1 MSQLVL
7 LEEKNHVVTLTL
19 NRPEA
24 RNALN
29 RPLLEALRGHLQA
42 LAPRRDVRA
51 VILTG
56 AGDKAFC
63 AGADLRERA
72 GMTEEQTRAFIPLIR
87 GTITDV
93 ERVGAPV
100 IGAANGSAFGGGM
113 EMLLACDLRVAASTA
128 QMGLT
133 EVSLGIIPGAGG
145 TQRLPRIVGLARA
158 KELILTA
165 RRFSA
170 EDALAYGVVNQVVAP
185 EKLMEAAHAL
195 ANEIAKNGPIGVQQ
209 AKFAMDMGYGLPVDA
224 GLALEWKCYEQTLST
239 QDRLEGLKAFN
250 EKRPPNYQGR

>member
-1 MSQLVL
+1 MTDPVL
-7 LEEKNHVVTLTL
+7 FAEEDHVVTLTL
-19 NRPEA
+19 NRPDA

-29 RPLLEALRGHLQA
+29 RALLETLRQHLRS
-42 LAPRRDVRA
+42 LHTRRDVRA

-63 AGADLRERA
+63 AGADLRERK
-72 GMTEEQTRAFIPLIR
+72 GMTDEQTRAFIPLIR

-93 ERVGAPV
+93 ERVAAPV
-100 IGAANGSAFGGGM
+100 IGAVNGAAFGGGM
-113 EMLLACDLRVAASTA
+113 ELLLSCDFRIAATTA
-128 QMGLT
+128 LMGLT

-145 TQRLPRIVGLARA
+145 TQRLPRLIGLARA

-165 RRFSA
+165 RRLDA
-170 EDALAYGVVNQVVAP
+170 AAALAYGLVNQVVEP
-185 EKLMEAAHAL
+185 GGLMNAARAL
-195 ANEIAKNGPIGVQQ
+195 ASEIARNGPIGVQQ
-209 AKFAMDMGYGLPVDA
+209 AKYAMDMGFGMPIDA

-239 QDRLEGLKAFN
+239 EDRLEGLKAFA